1 MNPPDAPPITRS
13 QGTRAPAAWTRRRM
27 LERSGAGLL
36 LPALLGRGFI
46 PANALG
52 QQSSGAGTDGA
63 EGPIVVVVQLGGG
76 NDSLNT
82 LVPYQRGQSA
92 IYYEARPSLAIPP
105 QAVLPLDGVAHY
117 GLHPALIAM
126 RELWARGEMAVVEG
140 VGYHSPDLSHFSS
153 MDYWHSAEPNRQVR
167 DGWLGRF
174 FQHRCAGG
182 DTCPLSG
189 LDLGGAGSLAF
200 HSGDPAGRLAIG
212 SARDF
217 GWRPAGSPP
226 DAKDFEGLVRRLNGL
241 GGGVRRFRGSRGVA
255 FHHVRRSIQNA
266 FQSADGVRRALD
278 HAPGSGGTTTFPK
291 TAFPDTTLG
300 QRFLDIATLIH
311 GRLPVSVYYVDQ
323 GGYDT
328 HAGQVSA
335 GGQDGP
341 LTGRHADL
349 LSELD
354 QALGAFAAEMKAQG
368 HWRRILVF
376 TFSEFGRK
384 VAQNGSFGTDHGAAQ
399 SILTFGGSVRRG
411 LYGQAPS
418 LRADARIKNDS
429 MAFNT
434 DFRRVYR
441 TVLETWLGAAP
452 ETVLQILPE
461 TAGTTFQPLGFV

>member
-1 MNPPDAPPITRS
+1 MNPPEAHPTTRS
-13 QGTRAPAAWTRRRM
+13 QRTRAPAAWTRRRM
-27 LERSGAGLL
+27 LERTGAGLL

-46 PANALG
+46 PAKALA
-52 QQSSGAGTDGA
+52 QQSDGA

-82 LVPYQRGQSA
+82 VVPYQRGQSA
-92 IYYEARPSLAIPP
+92 LYYEARPTLAIPP
-105 QAVLPLDGVAHY
+105 EVVLPLHGVAHY
-117 GLHPALIAM
+117 GLHPALVAM
-126 RELWARGEMAVVEG
+126 HELWARGEMAVVEG
-140 VGYHSPDLSHFSS
+140 VGYHSPNLSHFSS

-174 FQHRCAGG
+174 FQHRCAG
-182 DTCPLSG
+182 DENCPLSG
-189 LDLGGAGSLAF
+189 IDLGGAGSLAF

-212 SARDF
+212 DPRDF
-217 GWRPAGSPP
+217 GWRRAGSPHGIE
-226 DAKDFEGLVRRLNGL
+226 DFEELVRRLNGL
-241 GGGVRRFRGSRGVA
+241 GGGVRRFRGSRGIA
-255 FHHVRRSIQNA
+255 FHQVRRSVQNA

-278 HAPGSGGTTTFPK
+278 RATSAGGGAFPR
-291 TAFPDTTLG
+291 TAFPDTALG
-300 QRFLDIATLIH
+300 QRFLNVATLIH

-328 HAGQVSA
+328 HAGQVSS
-335 GGQDGP
+335 GGQNGP

-384 VAQNGSFGTDHGAAQ
+384 VVQNGSFGTDHGAAQ
-399 SILTFGGSVRRG
+399 SILAFGGSVRRG

-429 MAFNT
+429 MPFNT